1 MIRNLLKKRSKIKD
15 ENVQESIREAFALL
29 GYSPPLPAKGI
40 RILSIDGG
48 GIRGLLVIEM
58 LKKLEESTGKRVH
71 ELFDYFCGV
80 STGAILAYLLAIHR
94 KSLNEISEGYKE
106 LSIKVFKQSP
116 LWGTSSL
123 VWSHSYYDTS
133 LWEKLLKEHLGEE
146 SLIRTARNAD
156 CPKV

>member
-1 MIRNLLKKRSKIKD
+1 M
-15 ENVQESIREAFALL
+15 QQSIREAFALL
-29 GYSPPLPAKGI
+29 GYSSPLPAKGI
-40 RILSIDGG
+40 RILCIDGG

-71 ELFDYFCGV
+71 ELFDFFCGV

-106 LSIKVFKQSP
+106 LSIKVFKQSA

-123 VWSHSYYDTS
+123 VWSHSYYDTA
-133 LWEKLLKEHLGEE
+133 LWEQLLREHLGEE
-146 SLIRTARNAD
+146 VLIRTARDPD
-156 CPKV
+156 CPKVRQK

>member
-1 MIRNLLKKRSKIKD
+1 MLKKRLKVKD
-15 ENVQESIREAFALL
+15 ENVQQSIREAFALL

-71 ELFDYFCGV
+71 ELFDFFCGV

-94 KSLNEISEGYKE
+94 RNLDEISEGYKE
-106 LSIKVFKQSP
+106 LSMKVFKQSP
-116 LWGTSSL
+116 LWGTSNL

-133 LWEKLLKEHLGEE
+133 LWEQLLKEHLGEE
-146 SLIRTARNAD
+146 TLIKTARYPD
-156 CPKV
+156 CPKVTYD